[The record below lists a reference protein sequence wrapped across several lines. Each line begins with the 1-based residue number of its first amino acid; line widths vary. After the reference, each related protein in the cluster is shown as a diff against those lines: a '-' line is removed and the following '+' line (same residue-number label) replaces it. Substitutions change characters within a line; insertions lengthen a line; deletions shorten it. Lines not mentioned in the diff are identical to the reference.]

1 MARIDFGVVGQ
12 AKQPLNDVGAK
23 LFVIAAG
30 QVGAANAAT
39 KERVAGEHP
48 AFDFGIEADATDGMS
63 RRAYDFQ
70 CAFTHFDDLTVLE
83 VKVGKVDVIFDGKA
97 EPGRMT
103 FGLNEIVFHVG
114 MCRHGNVVAVFHR
127 HVADDVIN
135 VAVRVDGHHRLETV
149 AVDEAE
155 ELVVFGLVGAAW
167 IDDDA
172 LKRVVVNDVCVFS
185 KRVKNERFNFKHNE
199 VFRGKGKEISLVTGF
214 YLSLYA
220 NFDLMSAKKTYT
232 ILLVLFMVMMPTAYA
247 QFYNGMNMPFGK
259 NRVQWRDF
267 HWSYYMNDNF
277 DVYFYQ
283 GGGDLARYA
292 QAYAKD
298 QIPRLENRLNSR
310 FSKKIQ
316 FIVFNS
322 MGDFKQSNINL
333 EEEENGNTGGITKII
348 GSKVILYFDG
358 DYTHFEAQ
366 IREGI
371 TRLLFNQVM
380 NGTSIGSQLRSS
392 YRYDIPQWFQDGFV
406 AFIAGNWDCHKEA
419 QLQRGI
425 TLGNYKKINHLH
437 NEDALIAGYSFWNF
451 IDEKYGSKSFNDI
464 LTLAQSTQSV
474 KKSLLYVTGKEYKTL
489 TEEWFDFYKARYEVL
504 MTHQPTELMKL
515 KYKKYRTFTQPSI
528 SPNGKHIAYVSND
541 EGKIQRWLEDLQ
553 TGKRQ
558 RLFKAGYRS
567 DENID
572 TSFPLLAWH
581 PNGEIL
587 SFILEEKGKIQ
598 LYNLD
603 INSGKQATTN
613 LFDFQ
618 KVSSFSYA
626 HKSRKIVL
634 AATRMGKPDIYV
646 YNLFS
651 NTLEQITNDWH
662 TDLNP
667 IFTFDD
673 RQIVFSSNR
682 TNDTLKVDDKIGFQN
697 KQFDLY
703 AYNYINKV
711 AVLQNLTQQRFSNNI
726 LPEPLKDGSLLYLN
740 DTSGFY
746 NLYQIRFDSAISHID
761 TIVHY
766 HYFSKK
772 EQLTDYSTNIVD
784 YSYQPR
790 DHKTAMLMVDQN
802 GEKFFISPILHGHE
816 QNPSQLSPYAQKRLL
831 NELLQKEKD
840 TVDEPI
846 SKHRFSASHRYARR
860 KRQIN
865 GPLGSDS
872 LQVTQNTSPTPK
884 PQWKDTIQHPSN
896 YYVELYA
903 DQLMSQID
911 FSSMNYSYQPFS
923 GGGTPI
929 YLNSG
934 FNFFLGT
941 KMKDLM
947 EDYRIEIG
955 VKLNTSLTNNEY
967 MLRFSDYSKRTDKS
981 ITLHRYVTDDYSS
994 YYHRT
999 FTNEAFYTLNYPVSE
1014 ILSLRGTAIY
1024 RNDQKVNLAID
1035 DYSLTDKDVYENW
1048 GGLRAELV
1056 YDNSKKIGTNL
1067 LVGARGK
1074 VFAEYYQRIARNT
1087 NNMVVVGFD
1096 YRHYTRI
1103 SRNFI
1108 WANRIA
1114 GSSSFGQQKLIY
1126 YMGGV
1131 DNWILA
1137 SFDQGAPVDYTQN
1150 YAYQTLATNM
1160 RGFQQNIR
1168 NGNNFLI
1175 LNSEL
1180 RFPMFSYLMNRPINM
1195 KFIRDFQ
1202 IVAFSDFGTAWTG
1215 WNPYDP
1221 HNSLYNTHI
1230 NDGNLNI
1237 TVTELKEPL
1246 VGGVGVGLRTSIFGY
1261 FIRGDVAWGIQDGQ
1275 IAKKPQFYLSFNL
1288 DF

>member
-1 MARIDFGVVGQ
+1 MKSKTKYAFLLALLLAMAPM
-12 AKQPLNDVGAK
+12 A
-23 LFVIAAG
+23 
-30 QVGAANAAT
+30 
-39 KERVAGEHP
+39 H
-48 AFDFGIEADATDGMS
+48 
-63 RRAYDFQ
+63 
-70 CAFTHFDDLTVLE
+70 
-83 VKVGKVDVIFDGKA
+83 
-97 EPGRMT
+97 
-103 FGLNEIVFHVG
+103 
-114 MCRHGNVVAVFHR
+114 
-127 HVADDVIN
+127 
-135 VAVRVDGHHRLETV
+135 
-149 AVDEAE
+149 
-155 ELVVFGLVGAAW
+155 
-167 IDDDA
+167 
-172 LKRVVVNDVCVFS
+172 
-185 KRVKNERFNFKHNE
+185 
-199 VFRGKGKEISLVTGF
+199 
-214 YLSLYA
+214 
-220 NFDLMSAKKTYT
+220 
-232 ILLVLFMVMMPTAYA
+232 A

-259 NRVQWRDF
+259 NRVQWGDF

-283 GGGDLARYA
+283 GGDDLAKYA

-298 QIPRLENRLNSR
+298 QIPRLETRLNSR
-310 FSKKIQ
+310 FGKKIQ

-322 MGDFKQSNINL
+322 KADFKQSNIDL

-358 DYTHFEAQ
+358 DFTHFEAQ

-371 TRLLFNQVM
+371 ARLLFNQVM
-380 NGTSIGSQLRSS
+380 NGISIGSQIRSS
-392 YRYDIPQWFQDGFV
+392 YRYNIPQWFQDGLV
-406 AFIAGNWDCHKEA
+406 AYIAGNWDCQKEA

-425 TLGNYKKINHLH
+425 TSGNYKKINHLRDD
-437 NEDALIAGYSFWNF
+437 DARIAGYSFWNF

-464 LTLAQSTQSV
+464 LTLAENTQNV
-474 KKSLLYVTGKEYKTL
+474 RKALRYVTGKEYNDL
-489 TEEWFDFYKARYEVL
+489 VEEWYDFYKARYETVL
-504 MTHQPTELMKL
+504 VNLPTDVMKL
-515 KYKKYRTFTQPSI
+515 RYRKYRTFTQPTI
-528 SPNGKHIAYVSND
+528 SPNGKMIAYVSND
-541 EGKIQRWLEDLQ
+541 EGKIRLWLEDLQ
-553 TGKRQ
+553 SGKRRQ
-558 RLFKAGYRS
+558 LFSAGYRS
-567 DENID
+567 DENVD

-603 INSGKQATTN
+603 INSGKKASTY

-651 NTLEQITNDWH
+651 NTLEQITNDYH

-667 IFTFDD
+667 VFTFDD

-682 TNDTLKVDDKIGFQN
+682 DNDTLKTDDKIGFQN

-703 AYNYINKV
+703 AYNYINKGV
-711 AVLQNLTQQRFSNNI
+711 VLQNLTQQRYSNNI

-740 DTSGFY
+740 DTSGYY

-766 HYFSKK
+766 RYFGKK
-772 EQLTDYSTNIVD
+772 EQLTDYSTNIID

-790 DHKTAMLMVDQN
+790 DHKAAMLMADQK
-802 GEKFFISPILHGHE
+802 GEKFFMSPILRGHE
-816 QNPSQLSPYAQKRLL
+816 EHLSQLSPYAQKRLIA
-831 NELLQKEKD
+831 ELVEKKKD
-840 TVDEPI
+840 TMASPV
-846 SKHRFSASHRYARR
+846 SKHRFSSSYRYSRR
-860 KRQIN
+860 KRQAN
-865 GPLGSDS
+865 GPLGTDTA
-872 LQVTQNTSPTPK
+872 LLAQREATGPKK
-884 PQWKDTIQHPSN
+884 PQKRDTIQRPNN
-896 YYVELYA
+896 YYVELFA

-911 FSSMNYSYQPFS
+911 FTNMNYSYQPFT
-923 GGGTPI
+923 GGFAPI

-934 FNFFLGT
+934 FNIFFGT
-941 KMKDLM
+941 KMNDLM
-947 EDYRIEIG
+947 EDYKIELG

-967 MLRFSDYSKRTDKS
+967 MLRFSDYSKRLDKS

-994 YYHRT
+994 YYYRT
-999 FTNEAFYTLNYPVSE
+999 FTNEAFYTLSYPFSE

-1024 RNDQKVNLAID
+1024 RLDHKVNLAID
-1035 DYSLTDKDVYENW
+1035 DYSLADKDRYENW
-1048 GGLRAELV
+1048 GGVRAELV

-1067 LVGARGK
+1067 RIGARGK
-1074 VFAEYYQRIARNT
+1074 VFAEYYQRIALNT

-1137 SFDQGAPVDYTQN
+1137 RFDQGAPVDYTQN
-1150 YAYQTLATNM
+1150 FAYQTLATNM
-1160 RGFQQNIR
+1160 RGFSQNIR
-1168 NGNNFLI
+1168 NGNNFVV

-1180 RFPMFSYLMNRPINM
+1180 RFPVFSYFMNRPINL

-1202 IVAFSDFGTAWTG
+1202 IVAFGDIGTAWTG

-1221 HNSLYNTHI
+1221 SNSLYNTHI
-1230 NDGNLNI
+1230 SDGNLDI
-1237 TVTELKEPL
+1237 TVTEMKEPL
-1246 VGGVGVGLRTSIFGY
+1246 VGGVGFGLRTSILGY

-1275 IAKKPQFYLSFNL
+1275 IAKKPRFYLSFNL

>member
-1 MARIDFGVVGQ
+1 
-12 AKQPLNDVGAK
+12 
-23 LFVIAAG
+23 
-30 QVGAANAAT
+30 
-39 KERVAGEHP
+39 
-48 AFDFGIEADATDGMS
+48 
-63 RRAYDFQ
+63 
-70 CAFTHFDDLTVLE
+70 
-83 VKVGKVDVIFDGKA
+83 
-97 EPGRMT
+97 
-103 FGLNEIVFHVG
+103 
-114 MCRHGNVVAVFHR
+114 
-127 HVADDVIN
+127 
-135 VAVRVDGHHRLETV
+135 
-149 AVDEAE
+149 
-155 ELVVFGLVGAAW
+155 
-167 IDDDA
+167 
-172 LKRVVVNDVCVFS
+172 
-185 KRVKNERFNFKHNE
+185 
-199 VFRGKGKEISLVTGF
+199 
-214 YLSLYA
+214 
-220 NFDLMSAKKTYT
+220 MSANLVFMLSKKRYA
-232 ILLVLFMVMMPTAYA
+232 ILLLLLMAMIPMAHA

-259 NRVQWRDF
+259 NRVQYGDF

-283 GGGDLARYA
+283 GGNDLAQYA
-292 QAYAKD
+292 QAYAKE
-298 QIPRLENRLNSR
+298 QIPQLENRLNSR

-316 FIVFNS
+316 FLVFNS
-322 MGDFKQSNINL
+322 KSDFKQSNINL

-348 GSKVILYFDG
+348 GTKVILYFDG

-371 TRLLFNQVM
+371 ARLLFSQVM

-392 YRYDIPQWFQDGFV
+392 YRYDIPQWFQDGLV
-406 AFIAGNWDCHKEA
+406 AFIAGNWDCYKEA

-425 TLGNYKKINHLH
+425 TSGSYKKINHLRD
-437 NEDALIAGYSFWNF
+437 EDALIAGYSFWNF

-464 LTLAQSTQSV
+464 MTLAESTQNV
-474 KKSLLYVTGKEYKTL
+474 KKSLLYVTGKEYNAL
-489 TEEWFDFYKARYEVL
+489 VEEWFEYYKARYESLLVN
-504 MTHQPTELMKL
+504 QPTDLMKL

-528 SPNGKHIAYVSND
+528 SPNGKYIAYVSND
-541 EGKIQRWLEDLQ
+541 EGKIRLWLQDLQ
-553 TGKRQ
+553 SGKRQ
-558 RLFKAGYRS
+558 QLFKAGYRS

-587 SFILEEKGKIQ
+587 SFILEEEGKIQ

-603 INSGKQATTN
+603 VNSGKKASTY

-651 NTLEQITNDWH
+651 NTLEQITNDYH

-667 IFTFDD
+667 VFTIDD

-682 TNDTLKVDDKIGFQN
+682 DNDTLKVDEKIGFQN
-697 KQFDLY
+697 KQFDLF
-703 AYNYINKV
+703 AFNYINKG
-711 AVLQNLTQQRFSNNI
+711 AVLQNLTQQRLSNSI
-726 LPEPLKDGSLLYLN
+726 LPEPLKDGSLLFLN

-746 NLYQIRFDSAISHID
+746 NLYHIRFDSAISHID

-766 HYFSKK
+766 RYFGKK
-772 EQLTDYSTNIVD
+772 EQLTDYSTNIID

-790 DHKTAMLMVDQN
+790 DHKAAMLMADQN
-802 GEKFFISPILHGHE
+802 GEKFFLSPILRGHE
-816 QNPSQLSPYAQKRLL
+816 QSLSQMSPYAQKRLL
-831 NELLQKEKD
+831 NELRKKEND
-840 TVDEPI
+840 TVIEPI
-846 SKHRFSASHRYARR
+846 SKHRFSTSYRYARR
-860 KRQIN
+860 KRPIN
-865 GPLGSDS
+865 GPLGVDS
-872 LQVTQNTSPTPK
+872 TQVVQDNGPAPK
-884 PQWKDTIQHPSN
+884 PRQKDTIQHPNN
-896 YYVELYA
+896 YYVELFT
-903 DQLMSQID
+903 DELMSQID
-911 FSSMNYSYQPFS
+911 FTSMNYSYQPFS
-923 GGGTPI
+923 GGGMPI

-934 FNFFLGT
+934 FNIFLGT

-947 EDYRIEIG
+947 EDYKIELG

-967 MLRFSDYSKRTDKS
+967 LLRFSDYSKRLDKS
-981 ITLHRYVTDDYSS
+981 ITL
-994 YYHRT
+994 
-999 FTNEAFYTLNYPVSE
+999 FSE

-1024 RNDQKVNLAID
+1024 RNDHRVNLAID
-1035 DYSLTDKDVYENW
+1035 DYSLADKDVYENW

-1087 NNMVVVGFD
+1087 NNMIVVGFD
-1096 YRHYTRI
+1096 YRNYTRI

-1131 DNWILA
+1131 DNWIFA

-1160 RGFQQNIR
+1160 RGFRQNIR
-1168 NGNNFLI
+1168 NGNNFVV

-1180 RFPMFSYLMNRPINM
+1180 RFPVFSYFSNRPINL
-1195 KFIRDFQ
+1195 KFIKDFQ
-1202 IVAFSDFGTAWTG
+1202 IVAFGDLGTAWTG

-1221 HNSLYNTHI
+1221 SNSLYNTHI
-1230 NDGNLNI
+1230 SDGNLNI
-1237 TVTELKEPL
+1237 TVTEMKEPL
-1246 VGGVGVGLRTSIFGY
+1246 VGGIGFGLRTTILGY
-1261 FIRGDVAWGIQDGQ
+1261 FIRGDMAWGIQDGQ
-1275 IAKKPQFYLSFNL
+1275 ISKKPRYYLSFNL

>member
-1 MARIDFGVVGQ
+1 M
-12 AKQPLNDVGAK
+12 
-23 LFVIAAG
+23 
-30 QVGAANAAT
+30 
-39 KERVAGEHP
+39 
-48 AFDFGIEADATDGMS
+48 
-63 RRAYDFQ
+63 
-70 CAFTHFDDLTVLE
+70 
-83 VKVGKVDVIFDGKA
+83 
-97 EPGRMT
+97 
-103 FGLNEIVFHVG
+103 
-114 MCRHGNVVAVFHR
+114 
-127 HVADDVIN
+127 
-135 VAVRVDGHHRLETV
+135 
-149 AVDEAE
+149 
-155 ELVVFGLVGAAW
+155 
-167 IDDDA
+167 
-172 LKRVVVNDVCVFS
+172 
-185 KRVKNERFNFKHNE
+185 
-199 VFRGKGKEISLVTGF
+199 
-214 YLSLYA
+214 LS
-220 NFDLMSAKKTYT
+220 KKTYA
-232 ILLVLFMVMMPTAYA
+232 ILLLALFLAAPMAHA

-259 NRVQWRDF
+259 NRVQWNDF

-283 GGGDLARYA
+283 GGNDLAKYA

-298 QIPRLENRLNSR
+298 QIPRLELRLNSR
-310 FSKKIQ
+310 FGKKIQ

-322 MGDFKQSNINL
+322 MADFKQSNINL

-371 TRLLFNQVM
+371 TRLLFSQVM
-380 NGTSIGSQLRSS
+380 NGISVGSQIRNS
-392 YRYDIPQWFQDGFV
+392 YRYDIPQWFQDGLV
-406 AFIAGNWDCHKEA
+406 AYIAGNWDSHKEA

-425 TLGNYKKINHLH
+425 TSGNYRKINHLRD
-437 NEDALIAGYSFWNF
+437 NDALIAGYSFWNF
-451 IDEKYGSKSFNDI
+451 IDEQYGSKAFNDI
-464 LTLAQSTQSV
+464 LTLAENSQNV
-474 KKSLLYVTGKEYKTL
+474 KKALLYVTGKEYKAL
-489 TEEWFDFYKARYEVL
+489 IEEWYAFYKSRYESL
-504 MTHQPTELMKL
+504 MTSLPNDVMKL

-528 SPNGKHIAYVSND
+528 SPNGKMMAYVSND
-541 EGKIQRWLEDLQ
+541 EGKIRLWLEDLQ
-553 TGKRQ
+553 SGKRQ
-558 RLFKAGYRS
+558 QLFSAGYHS

-587 SFILEEKGKIQ
+587 SFIIEEKGKIQ

-603 INSGKQATTN
+603 VNSGKKASTY

-662 TDLNP
+662 TDLDP
-667 IFTFDD
+667 VFTYNDH
-673 RQIVFSSNR
+673 QIVFSSNR
-682 TNDTLKVDDKIGFQN
+682 NNDTLKADDEIGFQN
-697 KQFDLY
+697 KQFDLF
-703 AYNYINKV
+703 AYNYINKGV
-711 AVLQNLTQQRFSNNI
+711 VLQNLTQQRFSNNVR
-726 LPEPLKDGSLLYLN
+726 PEPLKDGSMLYLN
-740 DTSGFY
+740 DTSGYY

-761 TIVHY
+761 TIVNY
-766 HYFSKK
+766 RYFGKR
-772 EQLTDYSTNIVD
+772 EQLTNYSANIID

-790 DHKTAMLMVDQN
+790 DHKAAMLIAEQS
-802 GEKFFISPILHGHE
+802 GEKFFMSPILRGQE
-816 QNPSQLSPYAQKRLL
+816 ERLNQLNPYAQKRLIEKL
-831 NELLQKEKD
+831 KEEKKD
-840 TVDEPI
+840 SIIEPI
-846 SKHRFSASHRYARR
+846 SRHRFSTSYRYARR

-865 GPLGSDS
+865 GPLGADS
-872 LQVTQNTSPTPK
+872 VQLMQQGQGAA
-884 PQWKDTIQHPSN
+884 PQPRPKDTIQRPNN
-896 YYVELYA
+896 YYVELFA

-911 FSSMNYSYQPFS
+911 FTSMNYSYQPFT
-923 GGGTPI
+923 GGFAPI

-934 FNFFLGT
+934 FNIFLGT
-941 KMKDLM
+941 TMNDLM
-947 EDYRIEIG
+947 EDYKIELG

-967 MLRFSDYSKRTDKS
+967 MLRFSDFGKRLDKS
-981 ITLHRYVTDDYSS
+981 ITLHRFVTDNYTN
-994 YYHRT
+994 YYYRT
-999 FTNEAFYTLNYPVSE
+999 FTNEAFYTLSYPFSE

-1035 DYSLTDKDVYENW
+1035 NYSLADKDVFENW
-1048 GGLRAELV
+1048 GGVRGELV

-1074 VFAEYYQRIARNT
+1074 IFAEYHQKIAKNT
-1087 NNMVVVGFD
+1087 ANVIVAGFD

-1114 GSSSFGQQKLIY
+1114 GSTSFGQRKLIY

-1137 SFDQGAPVDYTQN
+1137 SFDTGTPIDYTQN

-1160 RGFQQNIR
+1160 RGFSQNIR
-1168 NGNNFLI
+1168 NGNNFI
-1175 LNSEL
+1175 VLNSEL
-1180 RFPMFSYLMNRPINM
+1180 RFPVFSYFMNRPINM

-1202 IVAFSDFGTAWTG
+1202 LVAFGDLGTAWTG

-1221 HNSLYNTHI
+1221 SNSLYNTHI
-1230 NDGNLNI
+1230 SDGNLNI
-1237 TVTELKEPL
+1237 TVTEMKEPL
-1246 VGGVGVGLRTSIFGY
+1246 VGGVGFGLRTTIFGY
-1261 FIRGDVAWGIQDGQ
+1261 FVRGDVAWGIQDGQ
-1275 IAKKPQFYLSFNL
+1275 IAKKPRYYLSFNL

>member
-1 MARIDFGVVGQ
+1 MSSKKKYAILFWLLMA
-12 AKQPLNDVGAK
+12 
-23 LFVIAAG
+23 
-30 QVGAANAAT
+30 
-39 KERVAGEHP
+39 
-48 AFDFGIEADATDGMS
+48 
-63 RRAYDFQ
+63 
-70 CAFTHFDDLTVLE
+70 
-83 VKVGKVDVIFDGKA
+83 
-97 EPGRMT
+97 
-103 FGLNEIVFHVG
+103 
-114 MCRHGNVVAVFHR
+114 
-127 HVADDVIN
+127 
-135 VAVRVDGHHRLETV
+135 
-149 AVDEAE
+149 
-155 ELVVFGLVGAAW
+155 LVPMA
-167 IDDDA
+167 
-172 LKRVVVNDVCVFS
+172 
-185 KRVKNERFNFKHNE
+185 H
-199 VFRGKGKEISLVTGF
+199 
-214 YLSLYA
+214 
-220 NFDLMSAKKTYT
+220 
-232 ILLVLFMVMMPTAYA
+232 A

-259 NRVQWRDF
+259 NRVQWTDF

-283 GGGDLARYA
+283 GGDDLARYA

-298 QIPRLENRLNSR
+298 QIPQLENRLNSR
-310 FSKKIQ
+310 FGKKIQ

-322 MGDFKQSNINL
+322 KGDFKQSNINL

-371 TRLLFNQVM
+371 ARLLFSQVM
-380 NGTSIGSQLRSS
+380 NGISIGSQIRNS
-392 YRYDIPQWFQDGFV
+392 YRYDIPQWFQDGLV
-406 AFIAGNWDCHKEA
+406 TYITGNWNSHKEA

-425 TLGNYKKINHLH
+425 VSGNYRKINHLRDD
-437 NEDALIAGYSFWNF
+437 DALIAGYSFWNF
-451 IDEKYGSKSFNDI
+451 IDEKYGNKSFNDI
-464 LTLAQSTQSV
+464 LTLAENTKNV
-474 KKSLLYVTGKEYKTL
+474 RKALLYVTGKEYKKL
-489 TEEWFDFYKARYEVL
+489 IEEWYEYYKARYEALITYQPGDL
-504 MTHQPTELMKL
+504 MPLR
-515 KYKKYRTFTQPSI
+515 YRKYRTFMQPSI
-528 SPNGKHIAYVSND
+528 SPNGRYIAYVSND
-541 EGKIQRWLEDLQ
+541 EGKIRLWLEDLQ
-553 TGKRQ
+553 TCKRQ
-558 RLFKAGYRS
+558 QLFKAGYHS

-587 SFILEEKGKIQ
+587 SFILEEKSKIQ

-603 INSGKQATTN
+603 INSGKKASN
-613 LFDFQ
+613 YLFDFQ

-626 HKSRKIVL
+626 HRSRKIVL

-651 NTLEQITNDWH
+651 NTLEQITNDYH

-667 IFTFDD
+667 VFTFDD

-682 TNDTLKVDDKIGFQN
+682 DNDSLKVDDKIGFQN
-697 KQFDLY
+697 KQFDLF
-703 AYNYINKV
+703 AYNYINKGV
-711 AVLQNLTQQRFSNNI
+711 VLQNLTQQRFSNSI

-766 HYFSKK
+766 RYFGKK
-772 EQLTDYSTNIVD
+772 EQLTDYSINIID
-784 YSYQPR
+784 YSYLPR
-790 DHKTAMLMVDQN
+790 EHKAALLMADQK
-802 GEKFFISPILHGHE
+802 GERFYMSPVLRSGVLSLR
-816 QNPSQLSPYAQKRLL
+816 QMSPYAQKRLL
-831 NELLQKEKD
+831 SEWIQKEKD
-840 TVDEPI
+840 TIVEPI
-846 SKHRFSASHRYARR
+846 SKHRFTTSYRFPRR
-860 KRQIN
+860 KRQIS
-865 GPLGSDS
+865 GPLGGDS
-872 LQVTQNTSPTPK
+872 LQVVQDIGPAPK
-884 PQWKDTIQHPSN
+884 PPRKDTIQRPNN
-896 YYVELYA
+896 YYVELFA

-911 FSSMNYSYQPFS
+911 FTSMNFSYQPFT
-923 GGGTPI
+923 GGNAPI

-934 FNFFLGT
+934 FNVFLGT

-947 EDYRIEIG
+947 EDYKIELG

-967 MLRFSDYSKRTDKS
+967 MLRFSEYSKRLDKS
-981 ITLHRYVTDDYSS
+981 ITLHRYVTDNYLS
-994 YYHRT
+994 YYYRT
-999 FTNEAFYTLNYPVSE
+999 FTNEAFYTLNYPLSE

-1024 RNDQKVNLAID
+1024 RIDHQVNLAID
-1035 DYSLTDKDVYENW
+1035 DYSLADKDKYENW

-1074 VFAEYYQRIARNT
+1074 IFAEYYQRIAKNT

-1137 SFDQGAPVDYTQN
+1137 SFNNGTPVDYSQN

-1168 NGNNFLI
+1168 NGNNFVV

-1180 RFPMFSYLMNRPINM
+1180 RFPLFSYFMNRPINM
-1195 KFIRDFQ
+1195 KFIKDFQ
-1202 IVAFSDFGTAWTG
+1202 VVAFGDLGTAWTG
-1215 WNPYDP
+1215 WNPYSP
-1221 HNSLYNTHI
+1221 SNSLFNTYI
-1230 NDGNLNI
+1230 TDGNLDI
-1237 TVTELKEPL
+1237 TVTEMKEPI
-1246 VGGVGVGLRTSIFGY
+1246 VGGVGFGLRTTIFGY
-1261 FIRGDVAWGIQDGQ
+1261 FVRGDVAWGIEDGQ
-1275 IAKKPQFYLSFNL
+1275 IAKKPRFYLSFNL

>member
-1 MARIDFGVVGQ
+1 MVSMLPKKKYAILL
-12 AKQPLNDVGAK
+12 AL
-23 LFVIAAG
+23 L
-30 QVGAANAAT
+30 
-39 KERVAGEHP
+39 
-48 AFDFGIEADATDGMS
+48 M
-63 RRAYDFQ
+63 
-70 CAFTHFDDLTVLE
+70 
-83 VKVGKVDVIFDGKA
+83 
-97 EPGRMT
+97 
-103 FGLNEIVFHVG
+103 
-114 MCRHGNVVAVFHR
+114 AVFLPVH
-127 HVADDVIN
+127 
-135 VAVRVDGHHRLETV
+135 
-149 AVDEAE
+149 
-155 ELVVFGLVGAAW
+155 
-167 IDDDA
+167 
-172 LKRVVVNDVCVFS
+172 
-185 KRVKNERFNFKHNE
+185 
-199 VFRGKGKEISLVTGF
+199 
-214 YLSLYA
+214 
-220 NFDLMSAKKTYT
+220 
-232 ILLVLFMVMMPTAYA
+232 A

-259 NRVQWRDF
+259 NRVQWADF

-283 GGGDLARYA
+283 GGNDLARYA

-298 QIPRLENRLNSR
+298 QIPRLEARLNSR

-322 MGDFKQSNINL
+322 KGDFKQSNINL
-333 EEEENGNTGGITKII
+333 EEEEYGNTGGITKII

-371 TRLLFNQVM
+371 TSLLFSQVM
-380 NGTSIGSQLRSS
+380 NGISVGSQIRSA
-392 YRYDIPQWFQDGFV
+392 YRYDIPQWFQDGLV
-406 AFIAGNWDCHKEA
+406 AYIAGNWDSHKEA

-425 TLGNYKKINHLH
+425 VTGNYRKINHLRDD
-437 NEDALIAGYSFWNF
+437 DALIAGYSFWSF
-451 IDEKYGSKSFNDI
+451 IDEKYGSRSFNDI
-464 LTLAQSTQSV
+464 LTLAENTQSV
-474 KKSLLYVTGKEYKTL
+474 KKSLLYVTGKKYKDL
-489 TEEWFDFYKARYEVL
+489 IEERYAFYKARYETV
-504 MTHQPTELMKL
+504 MNRQPNDPMRLR
-515 KYKKYRTFTQPSI
+515 YKKYRTFTQPSI
-528 SPNGKHIAYVSND
+528 SPNGKQIAYVSND
-541 EGKIQRWLEDLQ
+541 EGKIRLWLEDLQ
-553 TGKRQ
+553 SGKRKQ
-558 RLFKAGYRS
+558 LFSAGYRS

-587 SFILEEKGKIQ
+587 SFILEEEGKIQ

-603 INSGKQATTN
+603 INSGKKASTY

-667 IFTFDD
+667 VFTFDD
-673 RQIVFSSNR
+673 RQIVFCSNR
-682 TNDTLKVDDKIGFQN
+682 DNDTLKSDDPLSFQN
-697 KQFDLY
+697 KQFDLF
-703 AYNYINKV
+703 AYNYNSKGT
-711 AVLQNLTQQRFSNNI
+711 VLQNLTRQRVSNNI

-740 DTSGFY
+740 DTSGYY

-766 HYFSKK
+766 RYFGKK
-772 EQLTDYSTNIVD
+772 EQLSDYSANIID
-784 YSYQPR
+784 FAYQPR
-790 DHKTAMLMVDQN
+790 DHKAAMLMADKN
-802 GEKFFISPILHGHE
+802 GEKFFMSPILRGHE
-816 QNPSQLSPYAQKRLL
+816 QNISQMSPYAQKRIYDALI
-831 NELLQKEKD
+831 QKERD
-840 TVDEPI
+840 TIAEPI
-846 SKHRFSASHRYARR
+846 SKHRFSASYRYARH
-860 KRQIN
+860 KRHIN
-865 GPLGSDS
+865 GPLGGDT
-872 LQVTQNTSPTPK
+872 LQPIAHGNATAPAQPRP
-884 PQWKDTIQHPSN
+884 KDTVQRPSN
-896 YYVELYA
+896 YYVELFA

-911 FSSMNYSYQPFS
+911 FTSMNYSYQPFT
-923 GGGTPI
+923 GGYAPI

-934 FNFFLGT
+934 FNIFLGT
-941 KMKDLM
+941 VMKDLM
-947 EDYRIEIG
+947 EDYKIELG

-967 MLRFSDYSKRTDKS
+967 MLRFSDYSKRTDRS
-981 ITLHRYVTDDYSS
+981 ITLHRYVTDDYSKF
-994 YYHRT
+994 YYRT
-999 FTNEAFYTLNYPVSE
+999 FTNEAFYTLSYPFSE

-1024 RNDQKVNLAID
+1024 RLDHRVNLSID
-1035 DYSLTDKDVYENW
+1035 DYSLADKDVYENW
-1048 GGLRAELV
+1048 GGVRAELV
-1056 YDNSKKIGTNL
+1056 YDNSKKLGTNL

-1087 NNMVVVGFD
+1087 NNMIVVGFD

-1137 SFDQGAPVDYTQN
+1137 SFDQGAPIDYTQN

-1168 NGNNFLI
+1168 NGNNFVV

-1180 RFPMFSYLMNRPINM
+1180 RFPVFSYFMNRPINM
-1195 KFIRDFQ
+1195 KFIKDFQ
-1202 IVAFSDFGTAWTG
+1202 LVAFGDLGTAWTG

-1221 HNSLYNTHI
+1221 SNSLYNTHI
-1230 NDGNLNI
+1230 SDGNLDI
-1237 TVTELKEPL
+1237 TVTEMKEPL
-1246 VGGVGVGLRTSIFGY
+1246 VGGVGFGLRTTLFGY
-1261 FIRGDVAWGIQDGQ
+1261 FVRGDMAWGIQDGQ
-1275 IAKKPQFYLSFNL
+1275 IANKPRFYLSFNL

>member
-1 MARIDFGVVGQ
+1 MPTFV
-12 AKQPLNDVGAK
+12 AK
-23 LFVIAAG
+23 L
-30 QVGAANAAT
+30 
-39 KERVAGEHP
+39 
-48 AFDFGIEADATDGMS
+48 
-63 RRAYDFQ
+63 Y
-70 CAFTHFDDLTVLE
+70 
-83 VKVGKVDVIFDGKA
+83 
-97 EPGRMT
+97 RM
-103 FGLNEIVFHVG
+103 NP
-114 MCRHGNVVAVFHR
+114 
-127 HVADDVIN
+127 
-135 VAVRVDGHHRLETV
+135 
-149 AVDEAE
+149 
-155 ELVVFGLVGAAW
+155 
-167 IDDDA
+167 
-172 LKRVVVNDVCVFS
+172 
-185 KRVKNERFNFKHNE
+185 
-199 VFRGKGKEISLVTGF
+199 KGKNTIR
-214 YLSLYA
+214 
-220 NFDLMSAKKTYT
+220 LMVFA
-232 ILLVLFMVMMPTAYA
+232 LLLAMAPMVYA

-259 NRVQWRDF
+259 SRVQWGDF

-283 GGGDLARYA
+283 GGDDLAKYA

-298 QIPRLENRLNSR
+298 QIPRLETRLNSR
-310 FSKKIQ
+310 FGKKIQ

-322 MGDFKQSNINL
+322 KADFKQSNIDL

-371 TRLLFNQVM
+371 ARLLFSQVM
-380 NGTSIGSQLRSS
+380 NGISIGSQIRSS
-392 YRYDIPQWFQDGFV
+392 YRYNIPQWFQDGLV
-406 AFIAGNWDCHKEA
+406 AYIAGNWDCQKEA

-425 TLGNYKKINHLH
+425 TSGNYKKINHLRDD
-437 NEDALIAGYSFWNF
+437 DARIAGYSFWNF

-464 LTLAQSTQSV
+464 MTLAENTSNV
-474 KKSLLYVTGKEYKTL
+474 RKALRYVTGKEYNDL
-489 TEEWFDFYKARYEVL
+489 VEEWYDFYKARYETVL
-504 MTHQPTELMKL
+504 VNLPTDVMKL
-515 KYKKYRTFTQPSI
+515 RYRKYRTFTQPTI
-528 SPNGKHIAYVSND
+528 SPNGKMIAYVSND
-541 EGKIQRWLEDLQ
+541 EGKIRLWLEDLQ
-553 TGKRQ
+553 SGKRQ
-558 RLFKAGYRS
+558 QLFSAGYRS
-567 DENID
+567 DENVD

-603 INSGKQATTN
+603 INSGKKASTY

-651 NTLEQITNDWH
+651 NTLEQITNDYH

-667 IFTFDD
+667 VFTFDD

-682 TNDTLKVDDKIGFQN
+682 DNDTLKTDEKIGFQN

-703 AYNYINKV
+703 AFHYINKGE
-711 AVLQNLTQQRFSNNI
+711 VLQNLTRQRFSNNI

-740 DTSGFY
+740 DTSGYY

-766 HYFSKK
+766 RYFGKK
-772 EQLTDYSTNIVD
+772 EQLTDYSTNIID

-790 DHKTAMLMVDQN
+790 DHKAAMLMADQK
-802 GEKFFISPILHGHE
+802 GEKFFMSPILRGHE
-816 QNPSQLSPYAQKRLL
+816 EHLSQLSPYAQKRLIA
-831 NELLQKEKD
+831 ELVEKKKD
-840 TVDEPI
+840 TMASPV
-846 SKHRFSASHRYARR
+846 SKHRFSSSYRYSRR
-860 KRQIN
+860 KRQAN
-865 GPLGSDS
+865 GPLGADTA
-872 LQVTQNTSPTPK
+872 LLAQREATGPKK
-884 PQWKDTIQHPSN
+884 PQKRDTIQRPNN
-896 YYVELYA
+896 YYVELFA

-911 FSSMNYSYQPFS
+911 FTNMNYSYQPFT
-923 GGGTPI
+923 GGFAPI

-934 FNFFLGT
+934 FNIFFGT
-941 KMKDLM
+941 KMNDLM
-947 EDYRIEIG
+947 EDYKIELG

-967 MLRFSDYSKRTDKS
+967 MLRFSDYSKRLDKS

-994 YYHRT
+994 YYYRT
-999 FTNEAFYTLNYPVSE
+999 FTNEAFYTLSYPFSE

-1024 RNDQKVNLAID
+1024 RLDHKVNLAID
-1035 DYSLTDKDVYENW
+1035 DYSLADKDRYENW
-1048 GGLRAELV
+1048 GGVRAELV

-1067 LVGARGK
+1067 RIGARGK
-1074 VFAEYYQRIARNT
+1074 VFAEYYQRIALNT

-1137 SFDQGAPVDYTQN
+1137 RFDQGAPVDYTQN
-1150 YAYQTLATNM
+1150 FAYQTLATNM
-1160 RGFQQNIR
+1160 RGFSQNIR
-1168 NGNNFLI
+1168 NGNNFVV

-1180 RFPMFSYLMNRPINM
+1180 RFPVFSYFMNRPINL

-1202 IVAFSDFGTAWTG
+1202 IVAFGDIGTAWTG

-1221 HNSLYNTHI
+1221 SNSLYNTHI
-1230 NDGNLNI
+1230 SDGNLDI
-1237 TVTELKEPL
+1237 TVTEMKEPL
-1246 VGGVGVGLRTSIFGY
+1246 VGGVGFGLRTSILGY
-1261 FIRGDVAWGIQDGQ
+1261 FVRGDVAWGIQDGQ
-1275 IAKKPQFYLSFNL
+1275 IAKKPRFYLSFNL

>member
-1 MARIDFGVVGQ
+1 
-12 AKQPLNDVGAK
+12 
-23 LFVIAAG
+23 
-30 QVGAANAAT
+30 
-39 KERVAGEHP
+39 
-48 AFDFGIEADATDGMS
+48 
-63 RRAYDFQ
+63 
-70 CAFTHFDDLTVLE
+70 
-83 VKVGKVDVIFDGKA
+83 
-97 EPGRMT
+97 
-103 FGLNEIVFHVG
+103 
-114 MCRHGNVVAVFHR
+114 
-127 HVADDVIN
+127 
-135 VAVRVDGHHRLETV
+135 
-149 AVDEAE
+149 
-155 ELVVFGLVGAAW
+155 
-167 IDDDA
+167 
-172 LKRVVVNDVCVFS
+172 
-185 KRVKNERFNFKHNE
+185 
-199 VFRGKGKEISLVTGF
+199 
-214 YLSLYA
+214 
-220 NFDLMSAKKTYT
+220 MSANLLLMLLKKKYT
-232 ILLVLFMVMMPTAYA
+232 ILLVLLMALVPMAQA
-247 QFYNGMNMPFGK
+247 QFYNGMDMPFGK
-259 NRVQWRDF
+259 NRVQWTDF

-283 GGGDLARYA
+283 GGNDLARYA
-292 QAYAKD
+292 QAYAKE
-298 QIPRLENRLNSR
+298 QIPLLETRLNSR

-333 EEEENGNTGGITKII
+333 DEEENGNTGGITKII

-371 TRLLFNQVM
+371 ARLLFSQVM
-380 NGTSIGSQLRSS
+380 NGVSIGSQIRNS
-392 YRYDIPQWFQDGFV
+392 YRYDIPQWFQDGLV
-406 AFIAGNWDCHKEA
+406 TYIANNWDSHKEA

-425 TLGNYKKINHLH
+425 VSGNYKKINHLRD
-437 NEDALIAGYSFWNF
+437 EDALIAGYSFWNF
-451 IDEKYGSKSFNDI
+451 IDEKYGNKAFNDI
-464 LTLAQSTQSV
+464 LTLAENTNNI
-474 KKSLLYVTGKEYKTL
+474 KKALLYVTGKEYKKL
-489 TEEWFDFYKARYEVL
+489 IEEWYAFYKARYETIITYLPGDL
-504 MTHQPTELMKL
+504 MPLR
-515 KYKKYRTFTQPSI
+515 YRKYRTFTQPNI
-528 SPNGKHIAYVSND
+528 SPNGRYIAYVSND
-541 EGKIQRWLEDLQ
+541 EGKIRLWLEDLQ
-553 TGKRQ
+553 SGKRQ
-558 RLFKAGYRS
+558 QLFKAGYHS

-581 PNGEIL
+581 PNSEIL
-587 SFILEEKGKIQ
+587 SFILEKEGKIQ

-603 INSGKQATTN
+603 INSGKKASTY

-651 NTLEQITNDWH
+651 NTLEQITNDYH

-667 IFTFDD
+667 VFTFDD

-682 TNDTLKVDDKIGFQN
+682 DNDTLNVDDKISFQN

-703 AYNYINKV
+703 AYPYINKG
-711 AVLQNLTQQRFSNNI
+711 ALLQNLTQQRFSNNI

-740 DTSGFY
+740 DTSGYY

-766 HYFSKK
+766 RYFGKK
-772 EQLTDYSTNIVD
+772 EQLTDFSANIID

-790 DHKTAMLMVDQN
+790 DHKAALLMADQN
-802 GEKFFISPILHGHE
+802 GEKFFMSPILRGGVLTLN
-816 QNPSQLSPYAQKRLL
+816 QMSPYAQKRLL
-831 NELLQKEKD
+831 NEWIQKEKD
-840 TVDEPI
+840 TLAEPI
-846 SKHRFSASHRYARR
+846 SKHRFSTSYRYSRR
-860 KRQIN
+860 KKQVDGFMGN
-865 GPLGSDS
+865 DS
-872 LQVTQNTSPTPK
+872 VQVVQGKGPTPK
-884 PQWKDTIQHPSN
+884 PQQRDTLQRPNN
-896 YYVELYA
+896 YYVELFA

-911 FSSMNYSYQPFS
+911 FTSMNYSYQPFT
-923 GGGTPI
+923 GGTAPI

-934 FNFFLGT
+934 FNVFLGT

-947 EDYRIEIG
+947 EDYKIELG

-967 MLRFSDYSKRTDKS
+967 MLRFSDFSKRLDKS
-981 ITLHRYVTDDYSS
+981 ITLHRYVTDNYSKF
-994 YYHRT
+994 YYRT
-999 FTNEAFYTLNYPVSE
+999 FTNEAFYTLSYPFSE

-1024 RNDQKVNLAID
+1024 RNDHRVNLAID
-1035 DYSLTDKDVYENW
+1035 NYSLADKDVYENW

-1056 YDNSKKIGTNL
+1056 FDNSKKIGTNL
-1067 LVGARGK
+1067 RVGARGK
-1074 VFAEYYQRIARNT
+1074 VFAEYHQKISKNT
-1087 NNMVVVGFD
+1087 ANLIVAGFD

-1114 GSSSFGQQKLIY
+1114 GSTSFGQQKLIY

-1137 SFDQGAPVDYTQN
+1137 SFDEGTPIDYTQN

-1168 NGNNFLI
+1168 NGNNFVV

-1180 RFPMFSYLMNRPINM
+1180 RFPVFSYFMNRPINM
-1195 KFIRDFQ
+1195 NFIKDFQ
-1202 IVAFSDFGTAWTG
+1202 VVAFGDLGTAWTG
-1215 WNPYDP
+1215 WNPYAST
-1221 HNSLYNTHI
+1221 NSLFNTYI
-1230 NDGNLNI
+1230 TDGNLDI
-1237 TVTELKEPL
+1237 TVTEMKEPL

-1261 FIRGDVAWGIQDGQ
+1261 FVRGDVAWGIEDGK
-1275 IAKKPQFYLSFNL
+1275 ISDRPRFYVSFNL

>member
-1 MARIDFGVVGQ
+1 MS
-12 AKQPLNDVGAK
+12 
-23 LFVIAAG
+23 
-30 QVGAANAAT
+30 AN
-39 KERVAGEHP
+39 
-48 AFDFGIEADATDGMS
+48 
-63 RRAYDFQ
+63 
-70 CAFTHFDDLTVLE
+70 
-83 VKVGKVDVIFDGKA
+83 
-97 EPGRMT
+97 
-103 FGLNEIVFHVG
+103 FGL
-114 MCRHGNVVAVFHR
+114 M
-127 HVADDVIN
+127 
-135 VAVRVDGHHRLETV
+135 LST
-149 AVDEAE
+149 
-155 ELVVFGLVGAAW
+155 
-167 IDDDA
+167 
-172 LKRVVVNDVCVFS
+172 KR
-185 KRVKNERFNFKHNE
+185 
-199 VFRGKGKEISLVTGF
+199 
-214 YLSLYA
+214 YA
-220 NFDLMSAKKTYT
+220 
-232 ILLVLFMVMMPTAYA
+232 ILLLLFLAITPWGHA

-259 NRVQWRDF
+259 NRVQYGDS
-267 HWSYYMNDNF
+267 HWSYYTNDNF

-283 GGGDLARYA
+283 GGNDLAKYA

-298 QIPRLENRLNSR
+298 QIPHLESRLNSR
-310 FSKKIQ
+310 FGKKIQ

-322 MGDFKQSNINL
+322 KGDFKQSNINL
-333 EEEENGNTGGITKII
+333 EDEEYGNTGGITKII

-371 TRLLFNQVM
+371 ARLLFSQVM

-392 YRYDIPQWFQDGFV
+392 YRYDIPQWFQDGLV
-406 AFIAGNWDCHKEA
+406 AFIAGNWNCHKEA

-425 TLGNYKKINHLH
+425 MSGNYKKINHLRDD
-437 NEDALIAGYSFWNF
+437 DALIAGYSFWNF

-464 LTLAQSTQSV
+464 LTLAESTQNV
-474 KKSLLYVTGKEYKTL
+474 KKSLLYVTGKEYKVL
-489 TEEWFDFYKARYEVL
+489 VEEWYDYYKARYESL
-504 MTHQPTELMKL
+504 MANQPTDPIKL

-528 SPNGKHIAYVSND
+528 SPNGRYIAYVSND
-541 EGKIQRWLEDLQ
+541 EGKIRLWLEDMQ
-553 TGKRQ
+553 SGKRQ
-558 RLFKAGYRS
+558 QLFKAGYRS

-587 SFILEEKGKIQ
+587 SFILEEEGKIQ

-603 INSGKQATTN
+603 INTGKKAN
-613 LFDFQ
+613 LYLFDFQ

-651 NTLEQITNDWH
+651 NTLEQITNDYH

-667 IFTFDD
+667 VFTFDD

-682 TNDTLKVDDKIGFQN
+682 DNDTLKVDEKIGFQS
-697 KQFDLY
+697 KQFDLF
-703 AYNYINKV
+703 AYNYINKGDM
-711 AVLQNLTQQRFSNNI
+711 LQNLTQQRYSNSI

-766 HYFSKK
+766 RYFGKK
-772 EQLTDYSTNIVD
+772 EQLTDYSANIID
-784 YSYQPR
+784 YAYQPR
-790 DHKTAMLMVDQN
+790 DHKAALLIADQN
-802 GEKFFISPILHGHE
+802 GEKFFMSPILRGRE
-816 QNPSQLSPYAQKRLL
+816 QSLSQMSPYAQKRLL
-831 NELLQKEKD
+831 TELIQKEKD
-840 TVDEPI
+840 TIAEPI
-846 SKHRFSASHRYARR
+846 SKHRFSASYRFARR
-860 KRQIN
+860 KRPIN
-865 GPLGSDS
+865 GPIGGDS
-872 LQVTQNTSPTPK
+872 IQQVAQSKEPTPK
-884 PQWKDTIQHPSN
+884 PRQKDTIQRPSN
-896 YYVELYA
+896 YYVELFA
-903 DQLMSQID
+903 DELMSQID
-911 FSSMNYSYQPFS
+911 FTNMNYSYQPFS

-934 FNFFLGT
+934 FNIFLGT

-947 EDYRIEIG
+947 EDYKIELG

-967 MLRFSDYSKRTDKS
+967 LLRFSDYSKRLDKS
-981 ITLHRYVTDDYSS
+981 ITLHRYVTDDYSYF
-994 YYHRT
+994 YYRT
-999 FTNEAFYTLNYPVSE
+999 FTNEAFYTLSYPFSE

-1024 RNDQKVNLAID
+1024 RLDHRVNLAID
-1035 DYSLTDKDVYENW
+1035 DFSLGDKDVYENW

-1056 YDNSKKIGTNL
+1056 YDNSKKLGTNL

-1074 VFAEYYQRIARNT
+1074 IFAEYYQRIARNT

-1131 DNWILA
+1131 DNWIFA

-1160 RGFQQNIR
+1160 RGFSQNIR
-1168 NGNNFLI
+1168 NGNNFVV

-1180 RFPMFSYLMNRPINM
+1180 RFPVFSYFTNRPINM
-1195 KFIRDFQ
+1195 KFIKDFQ
-1202 IVAFSDFGTAWTG
+1202 IVAFGDVGTAWTG

-1221 HNSLYNTHI
+1221 SNSLYNTHI
-1230 NDGNLNI
+1230 NDGNLDI
-1237 TVTELKEPL
+1237 TVTEMKEPL
-1246 VGGVGVGLRTSIFGY
+1246 VGGIGLGLRTTILGY

-1275 IAKKPQFYLSFNL
+1275 ISKKPRYYLSFNL